1 VADVHIGSQCPVC
14 RKGSVIQTGQG
25 KHAHL
30 VCSRASRR
38 RGCTGMWSLDGHR
51 VLLQPI
57 KRRLARRHRSFLL
70 LGTRRVPQLDW
81 SPPHLVFMLLTAA
94 IFLFAIFL
102 ATRR

>member
-1 VADVHIGSQCPVC
+1 MADVHIEGLCPVC

-30 VCSRASRR
+30 VCSRSS

-51 VLLQPI
+51 VLLQPT
-57 KRRLARRHRSFLL
+57 KRQLARRHRSFR
-70 LGTRRVPQLDW
+70 LGIPRVRQMHW
-81 SPPHLVFMLLTAA
+81 CPPHVVFMLMTAA